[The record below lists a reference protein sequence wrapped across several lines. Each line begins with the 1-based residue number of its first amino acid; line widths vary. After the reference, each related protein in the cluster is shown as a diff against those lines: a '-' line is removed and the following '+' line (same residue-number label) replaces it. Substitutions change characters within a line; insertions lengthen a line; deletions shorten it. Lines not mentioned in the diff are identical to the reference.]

1 MASKGRASSGAH
13 ICLFLGLSPKDNT
26 RSTMP
31 QSRPGRRTASCDIG
45 VVGNP
50 ISRRG
55 ASNKKRPRDTQQVRC
70 EANRPSTHTVREAWP
85 ETAHANS
92 RKQNVVETK
101 NAKPN
106 VFIVPSQV
114 VGEVGL
120 AACHLHLRRRLLT

>member
-1 MASKGRASSGAH
+1 MVNYA
-13 ICLFLGLSPKDNT
+13 
-26 RSTMP
+26 
-31 QSRPGRRTASCDIG
+31 QSRPGRRAASCDIG

-55 ASNKKRPRDTQQVRC
+55 ASNQRWPRDTQQVRC
-70 EANRPSTHTVREAWP
+70 KANGTSTHTVGEAWA

-92 RKQNVVETK
+92 RKQNVVEMK

-106 VFIVPSQV
+106 VFIVPSQL

-120 AACHLHLRRRLLT
+120 ALSAHKVSAIGRQPATIEEINCTLG